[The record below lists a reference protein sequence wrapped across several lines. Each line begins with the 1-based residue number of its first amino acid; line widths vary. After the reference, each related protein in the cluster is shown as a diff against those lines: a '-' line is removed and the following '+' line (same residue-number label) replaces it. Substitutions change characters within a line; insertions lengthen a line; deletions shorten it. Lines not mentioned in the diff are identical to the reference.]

1 MKSLLLKIKSLDDE
15 LSALRYALFPFSF
28 FPASLLYVLLLL
40 FNRGNNQFL
49 KKQLELS
56 HKNLKLSQ
64 EDHARQLN
72 HLQVSVNRTISPTR
86 SQMMLMPSPL
96 PSSFVRSSTSP
107 IPSASSSRR
116 LSPNKAAVK
125 QSQPQQQKQS
135 RYFWQEEGEQD
146 DDQPLE
152 ISTSPRYTDERTR
165 MNANELMMSSEQT
178 SLNQQQQQQ
187 REGSSQR

>member
-1 MKSLLLKIKSLDDE
+1 MTSP
-15 LSALRYALFPFSF
+15 LSFLSCLTLIDCLFI
-28 FPASLLYVLLLL
+28 
-40 FNRGNNQFL
+40 RGNNQFL

-72 HLQVSVNRTISPTR
+72 HLQVSVNRTMSPTR

-96 PSSFVRSSTSP
+96 PSSSMRSSTSP
-107 IPSASSSRR
+107 IPSASSSTRR
-116 LSPNKAAVK
+116 QSPNKAAMK
-125 QSQPQQQKQS
+125 QSRPSQQQQS

-146 DDQPLE
+146 NEQPLE
-152 ISTSPRYTDERTR
+152 ISTSPRYTDERSR

-178 SLNQQQQQQ
+178 PLNQQQQQHQLQQQ
-187 REGSSQR
+187 REQR